1 MFLRKKIANLSK
13 KKQDSQEPMTEMLDS
28 NEIYEIGTSSI
39 GSAIKKKSEEQEI
52 GIGK

>member
-1 MFLRKKIANLSK
+1 
-13 KKQDSQEPMTEMLDS
+13 MLDS

-39 GSAIKKKSEEQEI
+39 GSAIKKNSEVQEI